1 MRIATFC
8 FAVTIIITTLPF
20 TTAQT
25 YIPSEIL
32 DDYWAFH
39 GYPIQLGGII
49 GANQFEK
56 GDNVTLRVSLVNAG
70 GRINFEST
78 KVADTP
84 MKKALSTAEARLE
97 WNVGNATG
105 ITGTLRSTSDLVE
118 VKSGDQVIDSL
129 AMTRKSEDPME
140 FV

>member
-32 DDYWAFH
+32 DDYWAFY
-39 GYPIQLGGII
+39 GYPLLEAGII

-84 MKKALSTAEARLE
+84 MKKALSTAEASIGMECRQCNWHH
-97 WNVGNATG
+97 WNSPIHFGFSRSEIWRSGNRFFG
-105 ITGTLRSTSDLVE
+105 N
-118 VKSGDQVIDSL
+118 DQKV
-129 AMTRKSEDPME
+129 
-140 FV
+140 